1 MQREVTMKTATLYL
15 NLSDLED
22 KISFG
27 RSYGTLENK
36 VIIDCNF
43 NDLVISGYLISFCQF
58 KNVTFKGC
66 TFYGTTIENCNF
78 INCKFQDCEFKFC
91 KLSHLELNRTIFS
104 NSQFEFSPIKKSSFE
119 YCLLD
124 EKMEFIIEIEN
135 KNQKI
140 TSKDGGYFEPDKE
153 VLDSPY
159 PGDFYLK
166 EFLEAA

>member
-1 MQREVTMKTATLYL
+1 MKTATLYL
-15 NLSDLED
+15 NLADLED
-22 KISFG
+22 KISFA

-36 VIIDCNF
+36 VIAGCNF
-43 NDLVISGYLISFCQF
+43 NDLVISGFLISFCHF

-78 INCKFQDCEFKFC
+78 INCKFQDCNFKFC
-91 KLSHLELNRTIFS
+91 RLGHLELIKSVFS
-104 NSQFEFSPIKKSSFE
+104 NTQFDFSPLKKSSFE

-124 EKMEFIIEIEN
+124 EKMEFIIEIEH

-140 TSKDGGYFEPDKE
+140 TSKEGCDFEPEKE
-153 VLDSPY
+153 VLESPY